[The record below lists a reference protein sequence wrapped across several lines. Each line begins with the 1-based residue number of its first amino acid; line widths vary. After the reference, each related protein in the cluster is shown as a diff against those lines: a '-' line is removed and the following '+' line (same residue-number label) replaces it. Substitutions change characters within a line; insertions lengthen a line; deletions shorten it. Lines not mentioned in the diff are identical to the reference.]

1 MNPKTKKTTNLP
13 RSKLGIAGAVFSL
26 WAIAVYSAGLL
37 NPLQASQDT
46 TLKVN
51 GVQNHV
57 QYLTSLVITGTNGN
71 VEFKY
76 HQATNSVQALG
87 ALNMQNIVIEDKN
100 AKNTVSNPSA
110 VILGGTGNTN
120 NGQNSVIIGGER
132 TVNGGQ
138 NNLLINTPKS
148 NAQSFNTAIIRGE
161 RVRTDGKN
169 IFVNN
174 ANNAGITGDNIFI
187 NGSSS
192 SERGNNVAIFGSKV
206 TNTKSN
212 VFIFNGNDAVF
223 TPNLDSAFY
232 ANGKVAIN
240 GSNAEGTLHVH
251 GGVMV
256 QNRESDYK
264 SPNQS
269 GIIALFSRG
278 VQKGLCGYD
287 GKMRVPLSESAR
299 LYGLCAPRGDIVGTR
314 PANAVSNWE
323 TILPQVWN
331 QQKWKWET
339 RKWIYGSDTK
349 PGYFL
354 CKDGFVPYPTDALGK
369 TNDGFVRN
377 PTDALGK
384 TDITC
389 EKCETAKKGDLNC
402 PEKAAPKPELTP
414 VQPPVPVQPTCSEP
428 GTTWNGTI
436 CTGTRSL
443 KCLPNPGTNGTFSD
457 GVQTYNGAT
466 WETTTHCTLN
476 CNSGYEK
483 KTGTDWR
490 EYCAELETYTWK
502 CEQKAGD
509 RSLWKCQESPNSVW
523 ICKYYR
529 SHAGVIKRK
538 MTEKDCKVIDSD
550 GHIRWIRRRSI
561 RTPIDHNCNLR
572 LSESSC
578 KTDESCSRSSSTTT
592 ESNSYSC
599 INNSWRVVA
608 DSFCVDKSKP
618 ECSFTLSCTTD
629 QHLENGACVSNT
641 KTVSC
646 DHTWINSENGRVNNP
661 IVSVTRSET
670 AQSWSNPAKCTIE
683 CNNGYILLDNKCIVA
698 PLWTSLKMFNL
709 KKISTNSRYSTL
721 LADSKFQRIK
731 ELWEGNAEHYGLND
745 AGVWITEWIGTTTF
759 AAIFDFDVLYNNTYL
774 LGWGNDNYGEI
785 YIDGYKVGGSLTQA
799 GERRMNLNWR
809 QWKLKPISLNS
820 GRHSV
825 VIISYAD
832 WSGLDGFAV
841 DIYNLRSIEDFVKNI
856 SSQKPETIF
865 TTKSKTKARGL
876 MCNNRTFI
884 SFNPNNTEA
893 PFQCTTSNPYTN

>member
-76 HQATNSVQALG
+76 DQATNSVQALG

-110 VILGGTGNTN
+110 VILGGSGNRN
-120 NGQNSVIIGGER
+120 EGQNSVILGGSGNRNE
-132 TVNGGQ
+132 GQ
-138 NNLLINTPKS
+138 NNLLVNTTDS
-148 NAQSFNTAIIRGE
+148 NAQSFNTAIIRGQW
-161 RVRTDGKN
+161 VRTEGKN

-174 ANNAGITGDNIFI
+174 ASSKEVNGDNIFI

-192 SERGNNVAIFGSKV
+192 SKDGNKNVAIFGSNV

-212 VFIFNGNDAVF
+212 VFIFNGNNAEF
-223 TPNLDSAFY
+223 NPNLDSAFY

-299 LYGLCAPRGDIVGTR
+299 LYGLCAPTYDITDTF
-314 PANAVSNWE
+314 PEYAVSNWG
-323 TILPQVWN
+323 TTLPQVWN
-331 QQKWKWET
+331 QQKWAWER

-354 CKDGFVPYPTDALGK
+354 CKDGFVPNATDPRGK
-369 TNDGFVRN
+369 TGVWCK
-377 PTDALGK
+377 P
-384 TDITC
+384 
-389 EKCETAKKGDLNC
+389 CETAKKGDLNC
-402 PEKAAPKPELTP
+402 PEKASPKPEPT
-414 VQPPVPVQPTCSEP
+414 PVQPTCSEP

-436 CTGTRSL
+436 CTGTRPL
-443 KCLPNPGTNGTFSD
+443 KCLPNQDTNGTFSD

-490 EYCAELETYTWK
+490 QYCDTLEKRIPITVYINPNSVADWSLSFGLLAINRDARSGLDWVSGPLSSISETDINSPDLTGSAKSWLRSKRGNMKVAKGYIWDFEWDLTNLWQLDSMHFYYFASGMDLSSIQPVNGTVSLGRYWSTISNSHKVFTADIEFNELETIKNYGIK
-502 CEQKAGD
+502 FIIDSEYGD
-509 RSLWKCQESPNSVW
+509 K
-523 ICKYYR
+523 YR
-529 SHAGVIKRK
+529 SQPITTPPVSSPSRQ
-538 MTEKDCKVIDSD
+538 
-550 GHIRWIRRRSI
+550 SI
-561 RTPIDHNCNLR
+561 PMQFINYTHGWGNEC
-572 LSESSC
+572 
-578 KTDESCSRSSSTTT
+578 
-592 ESNSYSC
+592 
-599 INNSWRVVA
+599 NNSWTRGYHEICLPSDWKSAFWISWFPIYSNVTDGFFSRHNVWSKEYKTIYVKTEPMRWSA
-608 DSFCVDKSKP
+608 QKHIYFYTDAGLTQKAPRGYYSINAGYAGYSVGDSD
-618 ECSFTLSCTTD
+618 
-629 QHLENGACVSNT
+629 
-641 KTVSC
+641 
-646 DHTWINSENGRVNNP
+646 
-661 IVSVTRSET
+661 
-670 AQSWSNPAKCTIE
+670 
-683 CNNGYILLDNKCIVA
+683 
-698 PLWTSLKMFNL
+698 
-709 KKISTNSRYSTL
+709 
-721 LADSKFQRIK
+721 
-731 ELWEGNAEHYGLND
+731 LND
-745 AGVWITEWIGTTTF
+745 F
-759 AAIFDFDVLYNNTYL
+759 N
-774 LGWGNDNYGEI
+774 
-785 YIDGYKVGGSLTQA
+785 
-799 GERRMNLNWR
+799 
-809 QWKLKPISLNS
+809 NS
-820 GRHSV
+820 GIKGV
-825 VIISYAD
+825 FVD
-832 WSGLDGFAV
+832 DSGKVKSWVGEKGFSDV
-841 DIYNLRSIEDFVKNI
+841 N
-856 SSQKPETIF
+856 
-865 TTKSKTKARGL
+865 SKYY
-876 MCNNRTFI
+876 F
-884 SFNPNNTEA
+884 
-893 PFQCTTSNPYTN
+893 

>member
-76 HQATNSVQALG
+76 DQATNSVQALG

-100 AKNTVSNPSA
+100 AGNAASNPSA

-223 TPNLDSAFY
+223 TPNFDSAFY

-240 GSNAEGTLHVH
+240 GSNAVGTLHVH
-251 GGVMV
+251 GGVML

-314 PANAVSNWE
+314 PANAVSNRD

-331 QQKWKWET
+331 QQNWTWEA

-354 CKDGFVPYPTDALGK
+354 CAKGYVPNRIDAPGK
-369 TNDGFVRN
+369 TG
-377 PTDALGK
+377 
-384 TDITC
+384 ITC
-389 EKCETAKKGDLNC
+389 EKCGTAQKGDLNC
-402 PEKAAPKPELTP
+402 PEKAAPKPEPTP
-414 VQPPVPVQPTCSEP
+414 VQPPVPEKPTCLEP

-436 CTGTRSL
+436 CTGTRPL
-443 KCLPNPGTNGTFSD
+443 KCLSIPGGTFSD
-457 GVQTYNGAT
+457 GVQTYNGST
-466 WETTTHCTLN
+466 WEPTTLCTLN

-490 EYCAELETYTWK
+490 EYCAKLETYTWK

-523 ICKYYR
+523 ICEYHR
-529 SHAGVIKRK
+529 SHAGVITRE
-538 MTEKDCKVIDSD
+538 MTEKDCKNIYSD
-550 GHIRWIRRRSI
+550 DWEISFRS
-561 RTPIDHNCNLR
+561 PIDHHCNLR

-578 KTDESCSRSSSTTT
+578 KTNKSCSRSSSTTT

-618 ECSFTLSCTTD
+618 ACSFTLSCTTD

-646 DHTWINSENGRVNNP
+646 DARWVVSPANGKVNNAEQ
-661 IVSVTRSET
+661 VSVTRSET
-670 AQSWSNPAKCTIE
+670 AQSWSKPAKCDVTCNSGYEKKNGE
-683 CNNGYILLDNKCIVA
+683 CE
-698 PLWTSLKMFNL
+698 
-709 KKISTNSRYSTL
+709 KKWPKLRWELQEPTNIYDGGCGWWMSYEDVKVVSECDTTPPTK
-721 LADSKFQRIK
+721 SPQK
-731 ELWEGNAEHYGLND
+731 LWERID
-745 AGVWITEWIGTTTF
+745 AWMYREEGACVEANRWGDNPPRFWGGYD
-759 AAIFDFDVLYNNTYL
+759 AACYR
-774 LGWGNDNYGEI
+774 E
-785 YIDGYKVGGSLTQA
+785 
-799 GERRMNLNWR
+799 
-809 QWKLKPISLNS
+809 
-820 GRHSV
+820 
-825 VIISYAD
+825 
-832 WSGLDGFAV
+832 AV
-841 DIYNLRSIEDFVKNI
+841 EDK
-856 SSQKPETIF
+856 
-865 TTKSKTKARGL
+865 
-876 MCNNRTFI
+876 
-884 SFNPNNTEA
+884 
-893 PFQCTTSNPYTN
+893 

>member
-76 HQATNSVQALG
+76 DQATNSVQALG

-110 VILGGTGNTN
+110 VILGGTGNRN
-120 NGQNSVIIGGER
+120 EGQNSVILGGSGNRNE
-132 TVNGGQ
+132 GQ
-138 NNLLINTPKS
+138 NNLLVNTTDS
-148 NAQSFNTAIIRGE
+148 NAQSFNTAIIRGQW
-161 RVRTDGKN
+161 VRTEGKN

-174 ANNAGITGDNIFI
+174 ASSKEVNGDNIFI

-192 SERGNNVAIFGSKV
+192 SKDGNKNVAIFGSNV

-212 VFIFNGNDAVF
+212 VFIFNGNNAEF
-223 TPNLDSAFY
+223 NPNLDSAFY

-299 LYGLCAPRGDIVGTR
+299 LYGLCAPTYDITDTF
-314 PANAVSNWE
+314 PEYAVSNWG
-323 TILPQVWN
+323 TTLPQVWN
-331 QQKWKWET
+331 QQKWAWER

-354 CKDGFVPYPTDALGK
+354 CKDGFVPNATDPRGK
-369 TNDGFVRN
+369 TGVWCK
-377 PTDALGK
+377 P
-384 TDITC
+384 
-389 EKCETAKKGDLNC
+389 CETAKKGDLNC
-402 PEKAAPKPELTP
+402 PEKASPKPEPT
-414 VQPPVPVQPTCSEP
+414 PVQPTCSEP

-436 CTGTRSL
+436 CTGTRPL
-443 KCLPNPGTNGTFSD
+443 KCLPNQDTNGTFSD

-490 EYCAELETYTWK
+490 QYCDTLEKRIPITVYINPNSVADWSLSFGLLAINRDARSGLDWVSGPLSSISETDINSPDLTGSAKSWLRSKRGNMKVAKGYIWDFEWDLTNLWQLDSMHFYYFASGMDLSSIQPVNGTVSLGRYWSTISNSHKVFTADIEFNELETIKNYGIK
-502 CEQKAGD
+502 FIIDSEYGD
-509 RSLWKCQESPNSVW
+509 K
-523 ICKYYR
+523 YR
-529 SHAGVIKRK
+529 SQPITTPPVSSPSRQ
-538 MTEKDCKVIDSD
+538 
-550 GHIRWIRRRSI
+550 SI
-561 RTPIDHNCNLR
+561 PMQFINYTHGWGNEC
-572 LSESSC
+572 
-578 KTDESCSRSSSTTT
+578 
-592 ESNSYSC
+592 
-599 INNSWRVVA
+599 NNSWTRGYHEICLPSDWKSAFWISWFPIYSNVTDGFFSRHNVWSKEYKTIYVKTEPMRWSA
-608 DSFCVDKSKP
+608 QKHIYFYTDAGLTQKAPRGYYSINAGYAGYSVGDSD
-618 ECSFTLSCTTD
+618 
-629 QHLENGACVSNT
+629 
-641 KTVSC
+641 
-646 DHTWINSENGRVNNP
+646 
-661 IVSVTRSET
+661 
-670 AQSWSNPAKCTIE
+670 
-683 CNNGYILLDNKCIVA
+683 
-698 PLWTSLKMFNL
+698 
-709 KKISTNSRYSTL
+709 
-721 LADSKFQRIK
+721 
-731 ELWEGNAEHYGLND
+731 LND
-745 AGVWITEWIGTTTF
+745 F
-759 AAIFDFDVLYNNTYL
+759 N
-774 LGWGNDNYGEI
+774 
-785 YIDGYKVGGSLTQA
+785 
-799 GERRMNLNWR
+799 
-809 QWKLKPISLNS
+809 NS
-820 GRHSV
+820 GIKGV
-825 VIISYAD
+825 FVD
-832 WSGLDGFAV
+832 DSGKVKSWVGEKGFSDV
-841 DIYNLRSIEDFVKNI
+841 N
-856 SSQKPETIF
+856 
-865 TTKSKTKARGL
+865 SKYY
-876 MCNNRTFI
+876 F
-884 SFNPNNTEA
+884 
-893 PFQCTTSNPYTN
+893 

>member
-120 NGQNSVIIGGER
+120 EGQNSVILGGSGNRNE
-132 TVNGGQ
+132 GQ
-138 NNLLINTPKS
+138 NNLLVNTTDS
-148 NAQSFNTAIIRGE
+148 NAQSFNTAIIRGQW
-161 RVRTDGKN
+161 VRTEGKN

-174 ANNAGITGDNIFI
+174 ASSKEVNGDNIFI

-192 SERGNNVAIFGSKV
+192 SKDGNKNVAIFGSNV

-212 VFIFNGNDAVF
+212 VFIFNGNNAKF
-223 TPNLDSAFY
+223 NPNLDSAFY

-240 GSNAEGTLHVH
+240 GSNAVGTLHVH

-256 QNRESDYK
+256 KSRGIGYK
-264 SPNQS
+264 YIPNQS
-269 GIIALFSRG
+269 GIIALFSRDG
-278 VQKGLCGYD
+278 QTGLCGYD

-299 LYGLCAPRGDIVGTR
+299 LYGLCAPTYDITDTF
-314 PANAVSNWE
+314 PEYAVSNWG
-323 TILPQVWN
+323 TTLPQVWN
-331 QQKWKWET
+331 QQKWAWER

-384 TDITC
+384 TGVWC
-389 EKCETAKKGDLNC
+389 KPCETAKKGDLNC
-402 PEKAAPKPELTP
+402 PEKASPKPEPT
-414 VQPPVPVQPTCSEP
+414 PVQPTCSEP

-436 CTGTRSL
+436 CTGIRSL
-443 KCLPNPGTNGTFSD
+443 KCLPSPGTEGTFSD
-457 GVQTYNGAT
+457 WVQTYNGST
-466 WETTTHCTLN
+466 WETTTPCTLN

-490 EYCAELETYTWK
+490 QYCAELETYTWK

-523 ICKYYR
+523 ICEYYR
-529 SHAGVIKRK
+529 SHAGVIRRK
-538 MTEKDCKVIDSD
+538 MTEKDCKNIWYEDVQRFFVQKP
-550 GHIRWIRRRSI
+550 IRS
-561 RTPIDHNCNLR
+561 PIDHNCNLR

-578 KTDESCSRSSSTTT
+578 KTDKSCSRSSSTTA

-599 INNSWRVVA
+599 INNNWRVVA

-618 ECSFTLSCTTD
+618 ACSFTLSCTKD

-646 DHTWINSENGRVNNP
+646 DTRWVVSPANGKVNNTEQ
-661 IVSVTRSET
+661 VSVTRSEAT
-670 AQSWSNPAKCTIE
+670 QSWSEPAKCDVT
-683 CNNGYILLDNKCIVA
+683 CNPEYIKKNWKCE
-698 PLWTSLKMFNL
+698 KKNL
-709 KKISTNSRYSTL
+709 KLKWKLNYFLERSADCSRGASWHPDPNLTYDCSNIPPKQNP
-721 LADSKFQRIK
+721 SY
-731 ELWEGNAEHYGLND
+731 LWERVDDGTSIVYG
-745 AGVWITEWIGTTTF
+745 WCW
-759 AAIFDFDVLYNNTYL
+759 DFDIESAWW
-774 LGWGNDNYGEI
+774 GWSSEEYRCVRE
-785 YIDGYKVGGSLTQA
+785 
-799 GERRMNLNWR
+799 
-809 QWKLKPISLNS
+809 
-820 GRHSV
+820 
-825 VIISYAD
+825 
-832 WSGLDGFAV
+832 AV
-841 DIYNLRSIEDFVKNI
+841 EDK
-856 SSQKPETIF
+856 
-865 TTKSKTKARGL
+865 
-876 MCNNRTFI
+876 
-884 SFNPNNTEA
+884 
-893 PFQCTTSNPYTN
+893 

>member
-1 MNPKTKKTTNLP
+1 M
-13 RSKLGIAGAVFSL
+13 
-26 WAIAVYSAGLL
+26 
-37 NPLQASQDT
+37 
-46 TLKVN
+46 
-51 GVQNHV
+51 
-57 QYLTSLVITGTNGN
+57 ITGTNGN

-76 HQATNSVQALG
+76 DQATNSVQALG

-100 AKNTVSNPSA
+100 AGNAASNPSA

-192 SERGNNVAIFGSKV
+192 SKHGNNVAIFGSKV

-212 VFIFNGNDAVF
+212 VFIFNGNDAKF
-223 TPNLDSAFY
+223 NPNLDSAFY

-240 GSNAEGTLHVH
+240 GSNAVGTLHVH

-256 QNRESDYK
+256 QNRGEYYQYI
-264 SPNQS
+264 PNQS
-269 GIIALFSRG
+269 GIIALFSRDG
-278 VQKGLCGYD
+278 QTGLCGYD

-339 RKWIYGSDTK
+339 RKWIYGSDQK

-354 CKDGFVPYPTDALGK
+354 CNDGFVPYPTDALGK

-384 TDITC
+384 TGVWC
-389 EKCETAKKGDLNC
+389 KPCETAKKGDLNC
-402 PEKAAPKPELTP
+402 PEKASPKPEPT
-414 VQPPVPVQPTCSEP
+414 PVQPTCPPE
-428 GTTWNGTI
+428 GEWNGTS
-436 CTGTRSL
+436 CVKSL
-443 KCLPNPGTNGTFSD
+443 KCLSNLDTNGTFSK
-457 GVQTYNGAT
+457 GVQTYNGST
-466 WETTTHCTLN
+466 WETTTPCTLN

-490 EYCAELETYTWK
+490 EYCAKLETYTWK

-523 ICKYYR
+523 ICKYYK
-529 SHAGVIKRK
+529 SHAGVITKE
-538 MTEKDCKVIDSD
+538 MTKKDCIIINSHDVIIPIVR
-550 GHIRWIRRRSI
+550 GPIRS
-561 RTPIDHNCNLR
+561 PINHNCNLK

-578 KTDESCSRSSSTTT
+578 KTDKSCSRSSSTTT

-599 INNSWRVVA
+599 INNNWRVVA

-618 ECSFTLSCTTD
+618 ACSFTVSCTTD

-646 DHTWINSENGRVNNP
+646 DARWVVSPANGKVNNTEQ
-661 IVSVTRSET
+661 VSVTRSEAT
-670 AQSWSNPAKCTIE
+670 QSWSDPARCDVTCNSGYEKKNGKCE
-683 CNNGYILLDNKCIVA
+683 KKWPKLRWKLQEPKEPASRDYSCQGGLWYIDVEVISKCDT
-698 PLWTSLKMFNL
+698 TSPTKSPQ
-709 KKISTNSRYSTL
+709 K
-721 LADSKFQRIK
+721 
-731 ELWEGNAEHYGLND
+731 LWERID
-745 AGVWITEWIGTTTF
+745 AWMYRERLTCIAPERGQPGELYVPVAWTWYD
-759 AAIFDFDVLYNNTYL
+759 AACYR
-774 LGWGNDNYGEI
+774 E
-785 YIDGYKVGGSLTQA
+785 
-799 GERRMNLNWR
+799 
-809 QWKLKPISLNS
+809 
-820 GRHSV
+820 
-825 VIISYAD
+825 
-832 WSGLDGFAV
+832 AV
-841 DIYNLRSIEDFVKNI
+841 EDK
-856 SSQKPETIF
+856 
-865 TTKSKTKARGL
+865 
-876 MCNNRTFI
+876 
-884 SFNPNNTEA
+884 
-893 PFQCTTSNPYTN
+893 

>member
-76 HQATNSVQALG
+76 DQATNSVQALG

-100 AKNTVSNPSA
+100 AGNAASNPSA

-192 SERGNNVAIFGSKV
+192 SERGNNVAIFGSNV

-223 TPNLDSAFY
+223 TPNFDSAFY

-240 GSNAEGTLHVH
+240 GSNAVGTLHVH

-287 GKMRVPLSESAR
+287 GKKRRVPLSESAR

-331 QQKWKWET
+331 QQNWTWEA

-354 CKDGFVPYPTDALGK
+354 CAKGYVP
-369 TNDGFVRN
+369 NRV
-377 PTDALGK
+377 DALGK

-389 EKCETAKKGDLNC
+389 EKCEIAEKGDLNC
-402 PEKAAPKPELTP
+402 PEKATPKPEPTP

-436 CTGTRSL
+436 CTGAKPL
-443 KCLPNPGTNGTFSD
+443 KCLSIPGGTFSD
-457 GVQTYNGAT
+457 GVQTYNGST
-466 WETTTHCTLN
+466 WEPTTLCTLN

-483 KTGTDWR
+483 RTGTDWR
-490 EYCAELETYTWK
+490 KYCAELETYTWK

-509 RSLWKCQESPNSVW
+509 RSLWKCQESPDSVW
-523 ICKYYR
+523 ICEYYR
-529 SHAGVIKRK
+529 SHAGVITRE
-538 MTEKDCKVIDSD
+538 MTEKDCKVIHSD
-550 GHIRWIRRRSI
+550 DLRIPMRD
-561 RTPIDHNCNLR
+561 PIDHNCNLR

-578 KTDESCSRSSSTTT
+578 KAVKSCSRSSSTTT

-599 INNSWRVVA
+599 INNNWRVVA

-618 ECSFTLSCTTD
+618 ACSFTLSCTTD

-646 DHTWINSENGRVNNP
+646 DARWVVSPANGKVNNTEQ
-661 IVSVTRSET
+661 VSVTRSEAT
-670 AQSWSNPAKCTIE
+670 QSWSEPAKCDVT
-683 CNNGYILLDNKCIVA
+683 CNSGYEKKGSQCIFRGTKEPINLFYVKVNRLLSNGCKSNLVDKDA
-698 PLWTSLKMFNL
+698 FDFPSWMRKEAWGLWNGPW
-709 KKISTNSRYSTL
+709 NWDRYSNDKQFFCTHS
-721 LADSKFQRIK
+721 AWSTESRGAYIK
-731 ELWEGNAEHYGLND
+731 EEKSKKNSKINIYLYHDQNFTKKLPTGLYS
-745 AGVWITEWIGTTTF
+745 IQ
-759 AAIFDFDVLYNNTYL
+759 YNR
-774 LGWGNDNYGEI
+774 GFSSWNYKDI
-785 YIDGYKVGGSLTQA
+785 LH
-799 GERRMNLNWR
+799 
-809 QWKLKPISLNS
+809 KLKIKWVYLNEQGQVIKWIS
-820 GRHSV
+820 
-825 VIISYAD
+825 
-832 WSGLDGFAV
+832 
-841 DIYNLRSIEDFVKNI
+841 DINIKKDLINYN
-856 SSQKPETIF
+856 
-865 TTKSKTKARGL
+865 
-876 MCNNRTFI
+876 
-884 SFNPNNTEA
+884 FN
-893 PFQCTTSNPYTN
+893 

>member
-76 HQATNSVQALG
+76 DQATNSVQALG

-110 VILGGTGNTN
+110 VILGGTGNRN
-120 NGQNSVIIGGER
+120 EGQNSVILGGTGNRNE
-132 TVNGGQ
+132 GQ
-138 NNLLINTPKS
+138 NNLLVNTTDS
-148 NAQSFNTAIIRGE
+148 NAQSFNTAIIRGQW
-161 RVRTDGKN
+161 VRTEGKN

-174 ANNAGITGDNIFI
+174 ASSKEVNGDNIFI

-192 SERGNNVAIFGSKV
+192 SKDGNKNVAIFGSKV

-212 VFIFNGNDAVF
+212 VFIFNGNNAEF
-223 TPNLDSAFY
+223 NPNLDSAFY

-299 LYGLCAPRGDIVGTR
+299 LYGLCAPTYDITDTF
-314 PANAVSNWE
+314 PEYAVSNWG
-323 TILPQVWN
+323 TTLPQVWN
-331 QQKWKWET
+331 QQKWAWER

-354 CKDGFVPYPTDALGK
+354 CKDGFVPNATDPRGK
-369 TNDGFVRN
+369 TGVWC
-377 PTDALGK
+377 K
-384 TDITC
+384 QC
-389 EKCETAKKGDLNC
+389 KTAKKGDLNC
-402 PEKAAPKPELTP
+402 PEKASPKPEPTP

-443 KCLPNPGTNGTFSD
+443 KCLPSPGTEGTFSD

-466 WETTTHCTLN
+466 WETTTPCTLN
-476 CNSGYEK
+476 CNSGYVK

-490 EYCAELETYTWK
+490 EYCDTLEKRIPITVYINPNSVADWSLSFGLLAINRDARRGLDWVSGPLSSISETDINSPDLTGSAKSWLRSKRGNMKVAKGYIWDFEWDLTNLWQLDSMHFYYFASGMDLSSIQPVNGTVSLGRYWSTISNSHKVFTADIEFNELETIKNYGIK
-502 CEQKAGD
+502 FIIDSEYGD
-509 RSLWKCQESPNSVW
+509 K
-523 ICKYYR
+523 YR
-529 SHAGVIKRK
+529 SQPISTLPVSSPSRQ
-538 MTEKDCKVIDSD
+538 
-550 GHIRWIRRRSI
+550 SI
-561 RTPIDHNCNLR
+561 PMQF
-572 LSESSC
+572 
-578 KTDESCSRSSSTTT
+578 
-592 ESNSYSC
+592 
-599 INNSWRVVA
+599 INYTHGWGN
-608 DSFCVDKSKP
+608 
-618 ECSFTLSCTTD
+618 
-629 QHLENGACVSNT
+629 
-641 KTVSC
+641 
-646 DHTWINSENGRVNNP
+646 
-661 IVSVTRSET
+661 
-670 AQSWSNPAKCTIE
+670 E
-683 CNNGYILLDNKCIVA
+683 CNNSRLTHSYEICLPSDWKSA
-698 PLWTSLKMFNL
+698 FW
-709 KKISTNSRYSTL
+709 ISWFPIYSNVTDGFFSRHNVW
-721 LADSKFQRIK
+721 SKEYKTIYVKTEPMRWSAQKHIYF
-731 ELWEGNAEHYGLND
+731 YTD
-745 AGVWITEWIGTTTF
+745 AG
-759 AAIFDFDVLYNNTYL
+759 
-774 LGWGNDNYGEI
+774 
-785 YIDGYKVGGSLTQA
+785 LTQKAPRGYYSINA
-799 GERRMNLNWR
+799 GYAGYAGDSDLDDLN
-809 QWKLKPISLNS
+809 NS
-820 GRHSV
+820 GIKGV
-825 VIISYAD
+825 FVD
-832 WSGLDGFAV
+832 DSGKVKSWVGEKGFSEV
-841 DIYNLRSIEDFVKNI
+841 N
-856 SSQKPETIF
+856 
-865 TTKSKTKARGL
+865 SKYY
-876 MCNNRTFI
+876 F
-884 SFNPNNTEA
+884 
-893 PFQCTTSNPYTN
+893 

>member
-1 MNPKTKKTTNLP
+1 MNPKTKKTINLP

-76 HQATNSVQALG
+76 DQTTNSVQALG

-100 AKNTVSNPSA
+100 AGNAASNPSA

-174 ANNAGITGDNIFI
+174 ANNVGITGDNIFI

-192 SERGNNVAIFGSKV
+192 SERGNNVAIFGSNV

-223 TPNLDSAFY
+223 TPNFDSAFY

-240 GSNAEGTLHVH
+240 GSNAVGTLHVH

-287 GKMRVPLSESAR
+287 GKKRRVPLSESAR

-331 QQKWKWET
+331 QQNWTWEA

-354 CKDGFVPYPTDALGK
+354 CAKGYVP
-369 TNDGFVRN
+369 NRV
-377 PTDALGK
+377 DALGK

-389 EKCETAKKGDLNC
+389 EKCEIAEKGDLNC
-402 PEKAAPKPELTP
+402 PEKAAPKPEPTP
-414 VQPPVPVQPTCSEP
+414 VQPPVPVQPICSEP

-436 CTGTRSL
+436 CTGTRPL
-443 KCLPNPGTNGTFSD
+443 KCLSIPGGTFSD
-457 GVQTYNGAT
+457 GVQTYNGST
-466 WETTTHCTLN
+466 WEPTTLCTLN
-476 CNSGYEK
+476 CNSGYVK
-483 KTGTDWR
+483 KTGADWR
-490 EYCAELETYTWK
+490 EHCDTLEKRIPITVYINPNSVADWSLSFGLLAINRDARSGLDWVSGPLSSISETDINSPDLTGSAKSWLRSKRGNMKVAKGYIWDFEWDLTNLWQLDSMHFYYFASGMDLSSIQPVNGTVSLGRYWSTISNSHKVFTADIEFNELETIKNYGIK
-502 CEQKAGD
+502 FIIDSEYGD
-509 RSLWKCQESPNSVW
+509 K
-523 ICKYYR
+523 YR
-529 SHAGVIKRK
+529 SQPITTPPVSSPSRQ
-538 MTEKDCKVIDSD
+538 
-550 GHIRWIRRRSI
+550 SI
-561 RTPIDHNCNLR
+561 PMQFINYTHGWGNEC
-572 LSESSC
+572 
-578 KTDESCSRSSSTTT
+578 
-592 ESNSYSC
+592 
-599 INNSWRVVA
+599 NNSWTRGYHEICLPSDWKSAFWISWFPIYSNVTDGFFSRHNVWSKEYKTIYVKTESMRWSA
-608 DSFCVDKSKP
+608 QKHIYFYTDAGLTQKAPRGYYSINAGYAGYSVGDSD
-618 ECSFTLSCTTD
+618 
-629 QHLENGACVSNT
+629 
-641 KTVSC
+641 
-646 DHTWINSENGRVNNP
+646 
-661 IVSVTRSET
+661 
-670 AQSWSNPAKCTIE
+670 
-683 CNNGYILLDNKCIVA
+683 
-698 PLWTSLKMFNL
+698 
-709 KKISTNSRYSTL
+709 
-721 LADSKFQRIK
+721 
-731 ELWEGNAEHYGLND
+731 LND
-745 AGVWITEWIGTTTF
+745 F
-759 AAIFDFDVLYNNTYL
+759 N
-774 LGWGNDNYGEI
+774 
-785 YIDGYKVGGSLTQA
+785 
-799 GERRMNLNWR
+799 
-809 QWKLKPISLNS
+809 NS
-820 GRHSV
+820 GIKGV
-825 VIISYAD
+825 FVD
-832 WSGLDGFAV
+832 DSGKVKSWVGEKGFSEV
-841 DIYNLRSIEDFVKNI
+841 N
-856 SSQKPETIF
+856 
-865 TTKSKTKARGL
+865 SKYY
-876 MCNNRTFI
+876 F
-884 SFNPNNTEA
+884 
-893 PFQCTTSNPYTN
+893 

>member
-1 MNPKTKKTTNLP
+1 MNPKTKKTTNLSRP
-13 RSKLGIAGAVFSL
+13 KLGIAGAVFSL

-76 HQATNSVQALG
+76 DQATNSVQALG

-100 AKNTVSNPSA
+100 AGNAASNPSA

-120 NGQNSVIIGGER
+120 NGQNSVIIGGEH
-132 TVNGGQ
+132 TENEGQ
-138 NNLLINTPKS
+138 NNLLVNTQNS
-148 NAQSFNTAIIRGE
+148 TSESFNTAIIRGDA
-161 RVRTDGKN
+161 VTTNGKN

-174 ANNAGITGDNIFI
+174 ASSKEVDGENIFI

-192 SERGNNVAIFGSKV
+192 SKGGNNVAIFGSKV
-206 TNTKSN
+206 NNTKNN
-212 VFIFNGNDAVF
+212 VFIFNGNDAEF
-223 TPNLDSAFY
+223 NPNLDSAFY

-240 GSNAEGTLHVH
+240 GSNAVGTLHVH

-299 LYGLCAPRGDIVGTR
+299 LYGLCAKTEDIARKR
-314 PANAVSNWE
+314 PANSVYDWS
-323 TILPQVWN
+323 TRLPQVWN
-331 QQKWKWET
+331 RQKWKWET

-384 TDITC
+384 TGVWC
-389 EKCETAKKGDLNC
+389 KPCETAQKGYLNC
-402 PEKAAPKPELTP
+402 PEKAAPKPEPTP
-414 VQPPVPVQPTCSEP
+414 VQPPVPVQPTCPEP

-436 CTGTRSL
+436 CTGTRPL
-443 KCLPNPGTNGTFSD
+443 KCLPNQGTNGTFSD

-466 WETTTHCTLN
+466 WDTTTLCTLN

-523 ICKYYR
+523 ICEYYR
-529 SHAGVIKRK
+529 SHAGVIRRK
-538 MTEKDCKVIDSD
+538 MTEKDCKNIWYEDVQRFFVQKP
-550 GHIRWIRRRSI
+550 IRS
-561 RTPIDHNCNLR
+561 PIDHNCNLR

-599 INNSWRVVA
+599 INNNWRVVA

-618 ECSFTLSCTTD
+618 ACSFTLSCTTD

-646 DHTWINSENGRVNNP
+646 DARWVVSPANGKVNNAEQ
-661 IVSVTRSET
+661 VSVTRSEAT
-670 AQSWSNPAKCTIE
+670 QSWSDPARCDVT
-683 CNNGYILLDNKCIVA
+683 CNSGYEKKGNQCIFRGTKESIPLYGISLIWLTKDYCRSDPFDKDAFRFYAWMRKGVTWGFWREGRNIDNKYSNDKQFFCTHSAWLIKYSGSAYVKEENQKNWKIKIYLYND
-698 PLWTSLKMFNL
+698 PNFT
-709 KKISTNSRYSTL
+709 KKFPTGL
-721 LADSKFQRIK
+721 
-731 ELWEGNAEHYGLND
+731 YGILYN
-745 AGVWITEWIGTTTF
+745 TMLHH
-759 AAIFDFDVLYNNTYL
+759 DVL
-774 LGWGNDNYGEI
+774 
-785 YIDGYKVGGSLTQA
+785 
-799 GERRMNLNWR
+799 R
-809 QWKLKPISLNS
+809 KLKIRWVYLNEQGQVIKWIS
-820 GRHSV
+820 
-825 VIISYAD
+825 D
-832 WSGLDGFAV
+832 T
-841 DIYNLRSIEDFVKNI
+841 DIKKDLIKYN
-856 SSQKPETIF
+856 
-865 TTKSKTKARGL
+865 
-876 MCNNRTFI
+876 
-884 SFNPNNTEA
+884 FN
-893 PFQCTTSNPYTN
+893 

>member
-76 HQATNSVQALG
+76 DQATNSVQALG

-110 VILGGTGNTN
+110 VILGGTGNRN
-120 NGQNSVIIGGER
+120 EGQNSVILGGSGNRNE
-132 TVNGGQ
+132 GQ
-138 NNLLINTPKS
+138 NNLLVNTTDS
-148 NAQSFNTAIIRGE
+148 NAQSFNTAIIRGQW
-161 RVRTDGKN
+161 VRTEGKN

-174 ANNAGITGDNIFI
+174 ASSKEVNGDNIFI

-192 SERGNNVAIFGSKV
+192 SKDGNKNVAIFGSNV

-212 VFIFNGNDAVF
+212 VFIFNGNNAEF
-223 TPNLDSAFY
+223 NPNLDSAFY

-299 LYGLCAPRGDIVGTR
+299 LYGLCAPKGDITGTR
-314 PANAVSNWE
+314 PANAVSNRE
-323 TILPQVWN
+323 TMLPQVWN
-331 QQKWKWET
+331 QQNWTWEA
-339 RKWIYGSDTK
+339 RKWIYGSDQK

-354 CKDGFVPYPTDALGK
+354 CNDGFVPYPTDALGK
-369 TNDGFVRN
+369 TGVWCK
-377 PTDALGK
+377 P
-384 TDITC
+384 
-389 EKCETAKKGDLNC
+389 CETAKKGDLNC
-402 PEKAAPKPELTP
+402 PEKASPKPEPTP
-414 VQPPVPVQPTCSEP
+414 VQPPVPVQPTCPPE
-428 GTTWNGTI
+428 GTWNGTS
-436 CTGTRSL
+436 CVKPL
-443 KCLPNPGTNGTFSD
+443 KCLSIPGGTFSD

-476 CNSGYEK
+476 CNSGYVK

-490 EYCAELETYTWK
+490 QYCAELETYTWK

-523 ICKYYR
+523 ICEYYR
-529 SHAGVIKRK
+529 SHAGVIRRK
-538 MTEKDCKVIDSD
+538 MTEKDCKNIWYEHVQRFL
-550 GHIRWIRRRSI
+550 IREPIRS
-561 RTPIDHNCNLR
+561 PIDHNCNLR

-599 INNSWRVVA
+599 INNNWRVVA

-618 ECSFTLSCTTD
+618 ACSFTLSCTTD
-629 QHLENGACVSNT
+629 QHLENGSCVSNT

-646 DHTWINSENGRVNNP
+646 DPIWINTANGRVNNP

-670 AQSWSNPAKCTIE
+670 AQSWSKPAKCDVTCNSGYEKKNGE
-683 CNNGYILLDNKCIVA
+683 CE
-698 PLWTSLKMFNL
+698 
-709 KKISTNSRYSTL
+709 KKWPKLRWELQEPTNTYDGGCGWWMSYEDVKVVSECDTTPPTK
-721 LADSKFQRIK
+721 SPQK
-731 ELWEGNAEHYGLND
+731 LWERID
-745 AGVWITEWIGTTTF
+745 AWMYREEGACVEANRWGDNPPRFWGGYD
-759 AAIFDFDVLYNNTYL
+759 AACYR
-774 LGWGNDNYGEI
+774 E
-785 YIDGYKVGGSLTQA
+785 
-799 GERRMNLNWR
+799 
-809 QWKLKPISLNS
+809 
-820 GRHSV
+820 
-825 VIISYAD
+825 
-832 WSGLDGFAV
+832 AV
-841 DIYNLRSIEDFVKNI
+841 EDK
-856 SSQKPETIF
+856 
-865 TTKSKTKARGL
+865 
-876 MCNNRTFI
+876 
-884 SFNPNNTEA
+884 
-893 PFQCTTSNPYTN
+893 